1 MKFAEF
7 RNQMCTVFSFKERLS
22 AFLGATLFTLL
33 TFLPFY
39 IIVIEFIVVY
49 IFLWIE
55 LAILLIFLTMLMVD
69 VWFHLFKKA
78 LYLRKGDSISMETL
92 NRYALVLMLIINAFV
107 LVLGII
113 IITVIVPN
121 LFI

>member
-1 MKFAEF
+1 M
-7 RNQMCTVFSFKERLS
+7 FSFKERLS

-55 LAILLIFLTMLMVD
+55 LAILMIFLTMLMVD